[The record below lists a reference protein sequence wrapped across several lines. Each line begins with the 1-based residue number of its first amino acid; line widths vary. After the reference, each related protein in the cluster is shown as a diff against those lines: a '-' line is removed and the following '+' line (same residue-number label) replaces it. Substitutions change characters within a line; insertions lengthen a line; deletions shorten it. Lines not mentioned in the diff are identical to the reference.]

1 MLAFEAQEMTVERHA
16 AMTRDA
22 GVTTVPFGRKIEE
35 LRMVKDAE
43 ELELLATACRLSSQA
58 LADVLPQI
66 RPGLSE
72 RTLASLLDY
81 RMTELGADGVAF
93 DTIVASGP
101 NGAIPHH
108 APTDRPLR
116 RGDLVTMDFG
126 ALYQGYHADMT
137 RTVAVGE
144 PPAGSGTS
152 TSSSRRRSG
161 PGSRRS
167 SPAPRPAPWTPPPA
181 R

>member
-1 MLAFEAQEMTVERHA
+1 M
-16 AMTRDA
+16 
-22 GVTTVPFGRKIEE
+22 
-35 LRMVKDAE
+35 
-43 ELELLATACRLSSQA
+43 
-58 LADVLPQI
+58 LPQI

-126 ALYQGYHADMT
+126 ALYGGTT
-137 RTVAVGE
+137 RT
-144 PPAGSGTS
+144 
-152 TSSSRRRSG
+152 
-161 PGSRRS
+161 
-167 SPAPRPAPWTPPPA
+167 
-181 R
+181 